1 MLKIGLTGGIGSGK
15 SRVAD
20 LFETWGA
27 TLVDTDVIAH
37 ELTAPGGRAI
47 PALQAQFG
55 AAAITAEGALNRPV
69 IREQVFAKPSARQ
82 ALENILHP
90 LISEVALEQGHQ
102 ATGHYIVYVIPL
114 LVESGRWVDRVDR
127 ICVVDC
133 DPETQIQRVK
143 QRSKLTRVAIER
155 IMAVQASRS
164 ERLAM
169 ANDVIINDAQ
179 TSIADLECQALALHH
194 QLCQLAQQK

>member
-20 LFETWGA
+20 LLASWGA
-27 TLVDTDVIAH
+27 TVVDTDVIAH
-37 ELTAPGGRAI
+37 ALTASGGRAI
-47 PALQAQFG
+47 PALRAQFG
-55 AAAITAEGALNRPV
+55 AGAITPQGALDRQV
-69 IREQVFAKPSARQ
+69 IREQVFDDTAARQ
-82 ALENILHP
+82 ALERILHP
-90 LISEVALEQGHQ
+90 LISEAALEQGRQ
-102 ATGHYIVYVIPL
+102 ATGQYVVYVIPL

-133 DPETQIQRVK
+133 DPETQIRRVQ

-164 ERLAM
+164 ERLAI

-194 QLCQLAQQK
+194 QWCRLAEKK